1 MRILSYNQR
10 ETVLPSSD
18 VPVIKVEKFEVR
30 QTLDDNGISH
40 SSITPVG
47 VPPVLDLPFRAFS
60 MQSYNETGEIARLH
74 FMSPM
79 HDTSFDAFDRVS
91 GDLQELSLK
100 VDHMSLME
108 KVASSSSSETK
119 TETSNN

>member
-18 VPVIKVEKFEVR
+18 VPVINVEKFEVR
-30 QTLDDNGISH
+30 QTLDENGISH
-40 SSITPVG
+40 SSLTSVG
-47 VPPVLDLPFRAFS
+47 VPAVLDLPFRAFS

-100 VDHMSLME
+100 VDHISLME
-108 KVASSSSSETK
+108 KVVSSSAEVKSEL
-119 TETSNN
+119 SNN

>member
-1 MRILSYNQR
+1 MRILSYNKR

-30 QTLDDNGISH
+30 HTLDENGISH
-40 SSITPVG
+40 SSLNPVG

-60 MQSYNETGEIARLH
+60 MQSYNETGEITRLH

-108 KVASSSSSETK
+108 KAAASSAETK
-119 TETSNN
+119 SESSNN